1 MDNLADVFYK
11 AVLDIGMK
19 KLEQPIFY
27 NAPVGIRFEI
37 GYLMPIYVKKFFR
50 KTLNS
55 DYVDSALERAMTI
68 YSHLKSAPNLLRIDC
83 FSDEN
88 KEKKTIADVCKY
100 AGLPLPHE
108 QVIEMLP
115 DELENDM
122 YIRQIQLYWD
132 LSKFNFSPNK
142 LLLEIIKGDLGG
154 YPQFVQNTYFIN
166 SKDSIMFHLYDD
178 RGLDVVAKDVSSIK
192 SLYRDYND
200 WILDYDREKIDSL
213 FAN

>member
-1 MDNLADVFYK
+1 MDNLAHIFNQ

-37 GYLMPIYVKKFFR
+37 GYLMPIYIKKFFIN
-50 KTLNS
+50 TLNPA
-55 DYVDSALERAMTI
+55 YVNSTLERATTI
-68 YSHLKSAPNLLRIDC
+68 YSHLQSAPNLLRIDC
-83 FSDEN
+83 LSDEK
-88 KEKKTIADVCKY
+88 KEKKSIADICKY

-108 QVIEMLP
+108 KVIEMLP

-142 LLLEIIKGDLGG
+142 LLLEIIKGDLSG

-166 SKDSIMFHLYDD
+166 SKDSILFHLYDD
-178 RGLDVVAKDVSSIK
+178 RGLDVVAKDKSSIL